1 MEKFLYASINIEKFL
16 CKLRHWKVFVCKCVD
31 MEEFFVYRHEEMCI
45 VDIVYLVAWI
55 SRGFLSVVDYI

>member
-1 MEKFLYASINIEKFL
+1 MVEDIGQDMDIEKFL
-16 CKLRHWKVFVCKCVD
+16 CASVDIEDFFVC
-31 MEEFFVYRHEEMCI
+31 RHEDMDI